1 MTTPLFQLRAELWKL
16 FARKRSYM
24 GFVAFALLQVALWLV
39 IKLMKGE
46 DGLKRQISLHGE
58 AVETYISA
66 PTFALL
72 IMNLSLFLL
81 GGLYL
86 ALVSG
91 DIVAKESEDGQMRL
105 LLARPISRLRLLG
118 LKFFSCTLYAFVLV
132 EFAALAAL
140 VLGVAVRGWGG
151 GLFAWIPELGVL
163 NFFGPNEAMHRYVTC
178 ALIMGV
184 LMTAVSSVGFF
195 LSCFKI
201 KPAAATIGALSYL
214 MIDSIVRLSPFMK
227 GYKHFLITKH
237 ISVWSRVFM
246 DDIPWAVILRGAT
259 VVVAFDLSLFVL
271 GVAVF
276 SSRDLKS

>member
-1 MTTPLFQLRAELWKL
+1 
-16 FARKRSYM
+16 
-24 GFVAFALLQVALWLV
+24 
-39 IKLMKGE
+39 
-46 DGLKRQISLHGE
+46 
-58 AVETYISA
+58 
-66 PTFALL
+66 
-72 IMNLSLFLL
+72 MNLSLFLL

-132 EFAALAAL
+132 EFAAVAAL
-140 VLGVAVRGWGG
+140 TLGVVVRGWGG
-151 GLFAWIPELGVL
+151 GLFAWMPELGVL
-163 NFFGPNEAMHRYVTC
+163 NFFGPNEAMGRYVTC
-178 ALIMGV
+178 ALIMGL

-214 MIDSIVRLSPFMK
+214 MIDSIVRVSPFMK
-227 GYKHFLITKH
+227 GYKHLLITKH

-259 VVVAFDLSLFVL
+259 VVVAFDLTLFVL

>member
-1 MTTPLFQLRAELWKL
+1 MLLFQLRAELWKL

-46 DGLKRQISLHGE
+46 DALKRQIALHGE
-58 AVETYISA
+58 AVDNYISA
-66 PTFALL
+66 PTLALL

-118 LKFFSCTLYAFVLV
+118 LKFFSCSLYSFLLV

-140 VLGVAVRGWGG
+140 TLGVVVRGWGG
-151 GLFAWIPELGVL
+151 GLFAWIPEMGVL
-163 NFFGPNEAMHRYVTC
+163 NFFNGSEAIHRYVLC
-178 ALIMGV
+178 ALTMGV

-214 MIDSIVRLSPFMK
+214 MIDSIIRLSPFMK
-227 GYKHFLITKH
+227 GYKHLLITKH
-237 ISVWSRVFM
+237 ISVWSRLFM
-246 DDIPWAVILRGAT
+246 DDIPWAVVARSVS
-259 VVVAFDLSLFVL
+259 VVMAFNLSLFVL

-276 SSRDLKS
+276 ASRDLKS